1 MKALAVCYIFVA
13 AGWLNAQVV
22 LSRRDYSEHGRTFG
36 QIWMADADGLNFRP
50 VTHSARDHSEPVCSR
65 DGKVIY
71 FVSDGDA
78 ERSRNSYGGSN
89 GREVWEYDRQSGRER
104 FLWRDSRDVGLDLK
118 GTAANGDLLVLAGDE
133 LQRLGSGS
141 WTNVEDAAV
150 SPDGSKVALVIEANP
165 NATLV
170 VADSAT
176 GQQRGKEFGKYQK
189 PAWSPDGARI
199 AAFSDGGLVILD
211 ATTGGEMELV
221 ALPKPD
227 ASGQDIVWSP
237 DGRRLLVGLYGENSG
252 SGDPQND
259 YFVLD
264 SGKRMWMPAVTAR
277 GILWL
282 RDETVLYLRPYG
294 LTPLSPGSA
303 HSVWTSQA
311 AFYDLTSRQDTA
323 LTSGLVL
330 NDGLTACSRVM
341 HR

>member
-1 MKALAVCYIFVA
+1 MEALAACCIFVA
-13 AGWLNAQVV
+13 VGSLNAQVV

-36 QIWMADADGLNFRP
+36 QIWMADAGGLNFRP

-133 LQRLGSGS
+133 LQRLGSDS

-176 GQQRGKEFGKYQK
+176 GQQRKEFGKYQK

-199 AAFSDGGLVILD
+199 AGFSDGGLAILD
-211 ATTGGEMELV
+211 ATTGGETQRV

-227 ASGQDIVWSP
+227 AQGQDIVWSP

-264 SGKRMWMPAVTAR
+264 SATRVWTPALTAR
-277 GILWL
+277 GALWL

-294 LTPLSPGSA
+294 LAPLSPGSA

-330 NDGLTACSRVM
+330 NEGLAACSR
-341 HR
+341 